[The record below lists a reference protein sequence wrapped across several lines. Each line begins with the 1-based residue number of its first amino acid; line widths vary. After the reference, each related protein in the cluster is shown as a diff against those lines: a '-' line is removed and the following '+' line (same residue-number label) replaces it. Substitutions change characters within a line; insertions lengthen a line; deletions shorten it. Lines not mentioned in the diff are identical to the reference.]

1 MSFYIQQYRNAS
13 NHWSEFTKENKDYT
27 IGTIKTPVA
36 YFAENKYTDTTIDIT
51 NSILEGEKYF
61 LSVEIERIGA
71 GTESTGNP
79 ETGNTEKT
87 IDIRLLKTGSTIIDA
102 GNQYIDTII
111 LPKVEKGDKGQ
122 KITTSIFNFII
133 TPNDAY
139 QRIAFILNRN
149 LYNINDIKLS
159 ANINVKK
166 FVKLKNLIGD
176 GINVS
181 GSNINITQIGIHAR
195 PGTLMCING
204 EPIRIGKRGV
214 FELNSVFRLQ
224 QQSSSNSSKDS
235 TINNPQNSNKVGI
248 DFLNIINVN
257 EKGEEVTELYTID
270 YRYIKIEEAT

>member
-13 NHWSEFTKENKDYT
+13 NHWSEFEKDKDYT
-27 IGTIKTPVA
+27 IDTIKTQVA

-51 NSILEGEKYF
+51 NSILKGEKYF
-61 LSVEIERIGA
+61 LSVEIKRIGA
-71 GTESTGNP
+71 GTESTGNS

-87 IDIRLLKTGSTIIDA
+87 IDIRLLKTDSTIIDA
-102 GNQYIDTII
+102 ENQYIDTII

-133 TPNDAY
+133 TPNDTY

-159 ANINVKK
+159 ADINVKK
-166 FVKLKNLIGD
+166 FVKLKNLIGN

-204 EPIRIGKRGV
+204 EPIRVGKRGV
-214 FELNSVFRLQ
+214 FELNSTFRLQ

-235 TINNPQNSNKVGI
+235 TINNPQSSNKVGI

>member
-13 NHWSEFTKENKDYT
+13 NHWSEFAKNKDYT
-27 IGTIKTPVA
+27 IGTIQTQVA

-51 NSILEGEKYF
+51 NSILKGEKYF

-71 GTESTGNP
+71 GTESTGNS

-87 IDIRLLKTGSTIIDA
+87 IDIRLLKTDSTIIDA
-102 GNQYIDTII
+102 KNQYIDTII

-133 TPNDAY
+133 TPNDTY
-139 QRIAFILNRN
+139 QRIAFILINRN

-204 EPIRIGKRGV
+204 EPIKIGKRGV
-214 FELNSVFRLQ
+214 FELNSTFRLQ

-235 TINNPQNSNKVGI
+235 TINNPQSSNKVGI

>member
-13 NHWSEFTKENKDYT
+13 NHWSEFEKNKDYT
-27 IGTIKTPVA
+27 IGTIKTKVA

-87 IDIRLLKTGSTIIDA
+87 IDIRLLKTNSTIIDA
-102 GNQYIDTII
+102 ENQYIDTII
-111 LPKVEKGDKGQ
+111 LPKTEIVEGEQIK
-122 KITTSIFNFII
+122 TSIFNFII
-133 TPNDAY
+133 TPNDTY
-139 QRIAFILNRN
+139 QRIAFILNRD

-204 EPIRIGKRGV
+204 EPIRVGKRGV
-214 FELNSVFRLQ
+214 FELNSTFRLQ

-235 TINNPQNSNKVGI
+235 TINNSQSSNKVGI

-257 EKGEEVTELYTID
+257 EKGEGVTELYTID

>member
-13 NHWSEFTKENKDYT
+13 NHWSEFEKDKDYT

-51 NSILEGEKYF
+51 NSILDGEKYF

-87 IDIRLLKTGSTIIDA
+87 IDIRLLKTNSTIIDA

-214 FELNSVFRLQ
+214 FELNSTFRLQ

-235 TINNPQNSNKVGI
+235 TINNPQSSNKIGI

>member
-13 NHWSEFTKENKDYT
+13 NHWFEFEKNKDYT

-51 NSILEGEKYF
+51 NSFLKGEKYF
-61 LSVEIERIGA
+61 LSVEIKRIGA

-133 TPNDAY
+133 TPNDTY
-139 QRIAFILNRN
+139 QRIAFILNRD

-166 FVKLKNLIGD
+166 FVKLKNLIGN

-214 FELNSVFRLQ
+214 FELNSTFRLQ

-235 TINNPQNSNKVGI
+235 TINNPQSSNKVGI

>member
-13 NHWSEFTKENKDYT
+13 NHWFEFTEKNKDYT

-51 NSILEGEKYF
+51 NSFLEGEKYF

-139 QRIAFILNRN
+139 QRIAFILSKFIFKAS
-149 LYNINDIKLS
+149 YKQSLS
-159 ANINVKK
+159 GN
-166 FVKLKNLIGD
+166 
-176 GINVS
+176 
-181 GSNINITQIGIHAR
+181 
-195 PGTLMCING
+195 GTS
-204 EPIRIGKRGV
+204 IR
-214 FELNSVFRLQ
+214 F
-224 QQSSSNSSKDS
+224 
-235 TINNPQNSNKVGI
+235 
-248 DFLNIINVN
+248 
-257 EKGEEVTELYTID
+257 
-270 YRYIKIEEAT
+270 

>member
-1 MSFYIQQYRNAS
+1 MSFYIQQYRNNS
-13 NHWSEFTKENKDYT
+13 NHWSEIGYTK
-27 IGTIKTPVA
+27 GTIKTPVA

-87 IDIRLLKTGSTIIDA
+87 IDIRLLKTGSTINDA
-102 GNQYIDTII
+102 KNQYIDTII

-133 TPNDAY
+133 TPNDTY

-224 QQSSSNSSKDS
+224 QQSFSNSSKDS

-270 YRYIKIEEAT
+270 YRYVKIEEAT

>member
-1 MSFYIQQYRNAS
+1 MSFYIQQYRNNS
-13 NHWSEFTKENKDYT
+13 NHWSKIGYTK
-27 IGTIKTPVA
+27 GTIKTPVA

-51 NSILEGEKYF
+51 NSILKEEKYF

-71 GTESTGNP
+71 GIESTGNP
-79 ETGNTEKT
+79 ETGNTEKEIT
-87 IDIRLLKTGSTIIDA
+87 IKLLKTNSTIIDA
-102 GNQYIDTII
+102 ENQYIDTII

-133 TPNDAY
+133 TPNDTY
-139 QRIAFILNRN
+139 QRIAFILNRD
-149 LYNINDIKLS
+149 LYNINDTKLS

-204 EPIRIGKRGV
+204 EPIKIGKRGV
-214 FELNSVFRLQ
+214 FELNSTFRLQ

-235 TINNPQNSNKVGI
+235 TINNPQSSNKVGI
-248 DFLNIINVN
+248 NFLNIINVN

>member
-13 NHWSEFTKENKDYT
+13 NHWSEFEKDKDYT
-27 IGTIKTPVA
+27 IGTIKTKVA

-51 NSILEGEKYF
+51 NSILKGEKYF
-61 LSVEIERIGA
+61 LSVEIKRIGA
-71 GTESTGNP
+71 GTESTGNS

-87 IDIRLLKTGSTIIDA
+87 IDIRLLKTDSTIIDA
-102 GNQYIDTII
+102 ENQYIDTII

-133 TPNDAY
+133 TPNDTY

-166 FVKLKNLIGD
+166 FVKLKNLIGN

-204 EPIRIGKRGV
+204 EPIRVGKRGV
-214 FELNSVFRLQ
+214 FELNSTFRLQ

-235 TINNPQNSNKVGI
+235 TINNPQSSNKVGI

>member
-13 NHWSEFTKENKDYT
+13 NHWSEFAKDKDYT

-51 NSILEGEKYF
+51 NSFLKGEKYF

-79 ETGNTEKT
+79 ETGNTEKEIT
-87 IDIRLLKTGSTIIDA
+87 IKLLKTNSKIIDTE
-102 GNQYIDTII
+102 NQYIDTII

-133 TPNDAY
+133 TPNDTY
-139 QRIAFILNRN
+139 KRIAFILNRD

-204 EPIRIGKRGV
+204 EPIKIGKRGV
-214 FELNSVFRLQ
+214 FELNSTFRLQ

-235 TINNPQNSNKVGI
+235 TINNSQSSNKVGI